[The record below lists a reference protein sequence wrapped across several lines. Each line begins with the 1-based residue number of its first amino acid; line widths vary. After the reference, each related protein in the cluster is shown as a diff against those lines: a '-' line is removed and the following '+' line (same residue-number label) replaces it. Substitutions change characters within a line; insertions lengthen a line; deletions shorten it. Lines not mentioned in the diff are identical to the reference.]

1 MTTGFLEKVRQGRA
15 VDYSRVL
22 GYEEVEI
29 GKIERL
35 YNIDVRG
42 DFRDFMMEI
51 GRCSG
56 GLVNDEAIILYRGTW
71 DVRTQLLAQFTFFN
85 DLQDAGLYSLIQPK
99 PFLFSIEW
107 ETKYYFMFTG
117 GDDPDSVFCFD
128 ENAESAGDDG

>member
-71 DVRTQLLAQFTFFN
+71 DVRTQLLTQFTFFN

-99 PFLFSIEW
+99 PFLFSIE
-107 ETKYYFMFTG
+107 
-117 GDDPDSVFCFD
+117 
-128 ENAESAGDDG
+128 